1 MTERSFTFDYAR
13 VSTFMED
20 WNIEWLLSDMNRLDD
35 EGEVIGTEITDKFQV
50 VVATYAPNNID
61 ECLDENGCLSEDDV
75 VTEYTFDGTTYDL
88 RKNIGLFYDPVDE
101 IIGISSAVRYD
112 IGEAEIPLKAIFIT
126 NDTGRVLGFTIN
138 MISFKITNALIFD
151 KNAILFD
158 VQGGD

>member
-61 ECLDENGCLSEDDV
+61 
-75 VTEYTFDGTTYDL
+75 DG
-88 RKNIGLFYDPVDE
+88 
-101 IIGISSAVRYD
+101 
-112 IGEAEIPLKAIFIT
+112 
-126 NDTGRVLGFTIN
+126 
-138 MISFKITNALIFD
+138 
-151 KNAILFD
+151 
-158 VQGGD
+158 